1 MPLNNSKISLKIK
14 KKINS
19 KPKNFS
25 RVDLPYQTLLGLNNT
40 QNKLSSSNKTH

>member
-14 KKINS
+14 KNQ
-19 KPKNFS
+19 PKNFS